1 MSTSNS
7 IRHAVRYAL
16 LTSAAA
22 GAAMPAFAADQTIQ
36 EVVVTGSRI
45 AQPNLETTSPVT
57 QVTAEDVIT
66 QGVTKIE
73 DLVNQLPQAFAAQNA
88 TVANGS
94 TGTATVN
101 LRGLGSV
108 RTLVLIDGRRM
119 PYGGVTSAS
128 AAADLNQIPTA
139 MVERVEVLTGG
150 ASAVYGSDA
159 VAGVVNFIMKKDFE
173 GIQFDG
179 QYSLYQHNNDFGG
192 PGAVKL
198 RDVIAGRA
206 ATNPAQFALPD
217 DNVTDGNG
225 VQGTL
230 IMGVSTED
238 GRGNITA
245 YASYQDNHEVLQRD
259 RDFSA
264 CSLDVNPTVSFACGG
279 SSTAFPGRFT
289 DFGSNSNAS
298 NGPDGKPGGGDDVPD
313 TNPLPSFN
321 SSLNGQQFR
330 PFAAATDQYNFGPVN
345 HYLRPDSRYSLG
357 AMGHYELAPFA
368 DLYTQLMFTD
378 VRSVAQIA
386 PGGIFI
392 GDTSTI
398 NCDNPFLSAQQAT
411 TIGCGA
417 PALAASTTIN
427 PATTVG
433 PDGKAGTADDVPGT
447 TFLADP
453 NIVPMY
459 IGRRNVEGGGRQQ
472 DFHNSSFRGLIGS
485 RGDIAEGWSYDV
497 STQFS
502 RTSANTRTL
511 NYFSLPKINDALDA
525 VTDPDTGLPVC
536 RSGNAGCVPYN
547 VFTPGGITP
556 EALAYIQAPGLQI
569 GIIDQNINQGVI
581 TGDLGTI
588 GAKLPWAD
596 ESIKVAFGIENRN
609 EHLQNTPD
617 DLQAQ
622 ALLSGSGGATIGIEG
637 SINVNDYFME
647 ASVPLVQGKPWAEQL
662 SFDTAYRYS
671 DYSSGT
677 TTDTYKFGMDWA
689 PIEDVRFRAS
699 FQRAVRAPNIVELFT
714 AQGFN
719 LFDIDGDP
727 CGENIQFPTVTPGQP
742 APPPP
747 VASLAECV
755 ATGVPGSQFGSDN
768 LDSPAG
774 QYQFNQGGNTAL
786 TPETSDTY
794 SYGIVFT
801 PRFAPG
807 LSISVDYFDIK
818 IDDLI
823 STFGADNTLSA
834 CYEFNDAPACGRIH
848 RNQNGQ
854 LWIGDGNVDDLNINI
869 GGLETS
875 GVDLNMNY
883 TGLDVGSWGS
893 LNFNLTGTYLNEI
906 ITDPGAEGFPAFD
919 CTGKFAGACVSSL
932 TTAVNPEVRTR
943 FRIGWETPW
952 NVDLALTH
960 RYISAVTQEDAPLN
974 RIDRHLPH
982 ENYFDLFG
990 SWTVT
995 DQASVRLGINNILD
1009 NDPSINSSVGTTGNG
1024 NTYPQVYDAL
1034 GRFIFAGVTV
1044 KL

>member
-22 GAAMPAFAADQTIQ
+22 AAAVPAYGADQTIQ

-88 TVANGS
+88 TVSNGS

-101 LRGLGSV
+101 LRGLGSP

-119 PYGGVTSAS
+119 PYGGVTNS
-128 AAADLNQIPTA
+128 AADLNQIPTA

-173 GIQFDG
+173 GVQFDG

-198 RDVIAGRA
+198 RDVIAARS
-206 ATNPAQFALPD
+206 AQSPSQFQLPD

-230 IMGVSTED
+230 TMGVSTED

-245 YASYQDNHEVLQRD
+245 YASYQDNKQVLQRD
-259 RDFSA
+259 RDYSA
-264 CSLDVNPTVSFACGG
+264 CTLGASPTVSFACGG
-279 SSTAFPGRFT
+279 SGTSFPGQFT
-289 DFGSNSNAS
+289 DFGANFTPDP
-298 NGPDGKPGGGDDVPD
+298 GPDLIPGTDDDLPKVD
-313 TNPLPSFN
+313 INPMPAFN
-321 SSLNGQQFR
+321 NTLTGNDFR
-330 PFAAATDQYNFGPVN
+330 GFTTADQYNFGPLN
-345 HYLRPDSRYSLG
+345 HYLRPDRRYSLG

-368 DLYTQLMFTD
+368 DVYTQLMFTD
-378 VRSVAQIA
+378 VQSTAQIA
-386 PGGIFI
+386 PGGIFF
-392 GDTSTI
+392 DTSTI

-411 TIGCGA
+411 SLGCGA
-417 PALAASTTIN
+417 PAAA
-427 PATTVG
+427 AFA
-433 PDGKAGTADDVPGT
+433 AGL
-447 TFLADP
+447 LADP

-459 IGRRNVEGGGRQQ
+459 VGRRNVEGGGRQQ
-472 DFHNSSFRGLIGS
+472 SFHNSSFRGLIGT
-485 RGDIAEGWSYDV
+485 RGDIADGWSYDA

-502 RTSANTRTL
+502 RVSATARTL
-511 NYFSLPKINDALDA
+511 NNFSIPKIERALHA
-525 VTDPDTGLPVC
+525 VDEGLANGGAATGNIVCQSVVDGTDPNC
-536 RSGNAGCVPYN
+536 IPYN
-547 VFTPGGITP
+547 VFAIGGITP
-556 EALAYIQAPGLQI
+556 EAQAYISADGVQVGT
-569 GIIDQNINQGVI
+569 IDQNVTQAVI

-596 ESIKVAFGIENRN
+596 ESVKVAFGVENRRDK
-609 EHLQNTPD
+609 LINTPD

-622 ALLSGSGGATIGIEG
+622 ALLSGSGGATIGIAG
-637 SINVNDYFME
+637 STNVNDVFME
-647 ASVPLVQGKPWAEQL
+647 ASVPLVQGKTGFEQL

-671 DYSSGT
+671 DYNSGIQ
-677 TTDTYKFGMDWA
+677 TDTYKFGLDWA
-689 PIEDVRFRAS
+689 PVEDIRFRGS

-719 LFDIDGDP
+719 LFDLDGDP
-727 CGENIQFPTVTPGQP
+727 CGLDDPNANAT
-742 APPPP
+742 
-747 VASLAECV
+747 LAKCV
-755 ATGVPGSQFGSDN
+755 ATGMPAAFYGTET

-774 QYQFNQGGNTAL
+774 QYQFNQGGDTTL
-786 TPETSDTY
+786 QPETSDTF
-794 SYGIVFT
+794 SYGFVFT

-807 LSISVDYFDIK
+807 LSVSVDYFDID
-818 IDDLI
+818 IEDLI
-823 STFGADNTLSA
+823 STVGAENTLTA
-834 CYEFNDAPACGRIH
+834 CYDFDDQLACSRINRNPA
-848 RNQNGQ
+848 NGA
-854 LWIGDGNVDDLNINI
+854 LWIGSGNVDDLNTNI
-869 GGLETS
+869 GGLSTK
-875 GVDLNMNY
+875 GVDLNLNY
-883 TGLDVGSWGS
+883 TGFDMGSWGS
-893 LNFNLTGTYLNEI
+893 LSLNMTATYLDEI
-906 ITDPGAEGFPAFD
+906 ITDPGIEGFAPFD
-919 CTGKFAGACVSSL
+919 CKGQFAGACVSSL
-932 TTAVNPEVRTR
+932 TTAVNPETRTR
-943 FRIGWETPW
+943 TRIGWETPW

-960 RYISAVTQEDAPLN
+960 RYISSVTQNGAAAN
-974 RIDRHLPH
+974 RIDRKLPH
-982 ENYFDLFG
+982 ESYFDLFG

-995 DQASVRLGINNILD
+995 DMAQVRLGINNVLD
-1009 NDPSINSSVGTTGNG
+1009 NDPTLNASVGTTGNG

-1034 GRFIFAGVTV
+1034 GRYIFGGVTV
-1044 KL
+1044 KF

>member
-22 GAAMPAFAADQTIQ
+22 GAAVPAYAADQTIQ

-66 QGVTKIE
+66 QGVTKVE
-73 DLVNQLPQAFAAQNA
+73 DLINQLPQAFAAQNA
-88 TVANGS
+88 TVSNGS

-101 LRGLGSV
+101 LRGLGSN

-119 PYGGVTSAS
+119 PYGGVTNS
-128 AAADLNQIPTA
+128 AADLNQIPTA

-198 RDVIAGRA
+198 RDVISARA

-245 YASYQDNHEVLQRD
+245 YASYQDNKAVLQRD
-259 RDFSA
+259 RDYSA
-264 CSLDVNPTVSFACGG
+264 CALDTVPPTTSFACGG

-289 DFGSNSNAS
+289 DLGANSNAN
-298 NGPDGKPGGGDDVPD
+298 NGPDGKAGGGDDVPD
-313 TNPLPSFN
+313 TNPLPTFN
-321 SSLNGQQFR
+321 SSLNGNAFR
-330 PFAAATDQYNFGPVN
+330 NFSSATDQYNFGPTN
-345 HYLRPDSRYSLG
+345 YYLRPDTRYSLG

-386 PGGIFI
+386 PGGIFL
-392 GDTSTI
+392 GDTATI
-398 NCDNPFLSAQQAT
+398 NCDNPFLSQGQKD

-417 PALAASTTIN
+417 AAHLAATTIDPSTITPEN
-427 PATTVG
+427 PTG
-433 PDGKAGTADDVPGT
+433 SP
-447 TFLADP
+447 FLADE
-453 NIVPMY
+453 NRVPML

-485 RGDIAEGWSYDV
+485 RGDIAEGWTYDTSV
-497 STQFS
+497 QFS
-502 RTSANTRTL
+502 RTSANQITL
-511 NYFSLPKINDALDA
+511 NFFSIPKINNALDA
-525 VTDPDTGLPVC
+525 VRDADGNITCRSVVDGTDPT
-536 RSGNAGCVPYN
+536 CVPYN

-556 EALAYIQAPGLQI
+556 QALNYIQAPGLQT
-569 GIIDQNINQGVI
+569 GTIDQNVIQGVI

-596 ESIKVAFGIENRN
+596 ESIKIAFGVENRRDK
-609 EHLQNTPD
+609 LTNTSD
-617 DLQAQ
+617 DLQTAG
-622 ALLSGSGGATIGIEG
+622 LLSGSGGPTIGIDG
-637 SINVNDYFME
+637 STNVNDVFME
-647 ASVPLVQGKPWAEQL
+647 ASIPLVQGKPFAEQL

-671 DYSSGT
+671 DYSSGI

-689 PIEDVRFRAS
+689 PVEDVRFRAS
-699 FQRAVRAPNIVELFT
+699 YQRAVRAPNIVELFT

-719 LFDIDGDP
+719 LFDLPGDP
-727 CGENIQFPTVTPGQP
+727 CGAAVQFPEVKAGQP

-747 VASLAECV
+747 LASLAECV
-755 ATGVPGSQFGSDN
+755 ATGVPAGQFGSSN

-774 QYQFNQGGNTAL
+774 QYQFNQGGNTTL
-786 TPETSDTY
+786 KPETSDTY

-807 LSISVDYFDIK
+807 LAVSIDYFDIK
-818 IDDLI
+818 VDDLI
-823 STFGADNTLSA
+823 STFGSANTLDA
-834 CYEFNDAPACGRIH
+834 CYGFNDAPACSRIH
-848 RNQNGQ
+848 RDATGA
-854 LWIGDGNVDDLNINI
+854 LWVADGNVDDLNINI
-869 GGLETS
+869 GGLETA
-875 GVDLNMNY
+875 GLDLNLNY
-883 TGLDVGSWGS
+883 TGVDIGSWGS
-893 LNFNLTGTYLNEI
+893 LNFNLTGTYLDKI
-906 ITDPGAEGFPAFD
+906 VTDPGAEGFPAFD
-919 CTGKFAGACVSSL
+919 CKGQFAGNCVSSL
-932 TTAVNPEVRTR
+932 TTAVNPELRTR
-943 FRIGWETPW
+943 LRIGWETPW

-960 RYISAVTQEDAPLN
+960 RYISSVTQDGAAAN
-974 RIDRHLPH
+974 QIDRHLPH

-990 SWTVT
+990 SWTIT

-1009 NDPSINSSVGTTGNG
+1009 NDPSLSSATGNTGNG
-1024 NTYPQVYDAL
+1024 NTFPQVYDAL
-1034 GRFIFAGVTV
+1034 GRFAFFGMTV

>member
-16 LTSAAA
+16 LTGAAA
-22 GAAMPAFAADQTIQ
+22 GAAVPAFAADQTIQ

-57 QVTAEDVIT
+57 QVTSEDVIT

-88 TVANGS
+88 TVANGA

-101 LRGLGSV
+101 LRGLGST

-119 PYGGVTSAS
+119 PYGGVSAAS

-159 VAGVVNFIMKKDFE
+159 IAGVVNFIMKKDFE

-179 QYSLYQHNNDFGG
+179 QYSIYQHNNDFGG

-206 ATNPAQFALPD
+206 ATNPSQFALPD

-245 YASYQDNHEVLQRD
+245 YASYQDNKPIMQRD
-259 RDFSA
+259 RDYSA
-264 CSLDVNPTVSFACGG
+264 CSLDTVPPTTSFACGG
-279 SSTAFPGRFT
+279 SSTSFPGRFT
-289 DFGSNSNAS
+289 DFGANNNSS
-298 NGPDGKPGGGDDVPD
+298 DGDDGIEGTADDIPD
-313 TNPLPSFN
+313 TNPLPSYN
-321 SSLNGQQFR
+321 SSLNGTEFR
-330 PFAAATDQYNFGPVN
+330 GFSGATDQYNFGPLN
-345 HYLRPDSRYSLG
+345 HYLRPDTRYSLG

-398 NCDNPFLSAQQAT
+398 NCDNPFLSATQAE
-411 TIGCGA
+411 TIGCGD

-427 PATTVG
+427 PATG
-433 PDGKAGTADDVPGT
+433 QP
-447 TFLADP
+447 FLADP
-453 NIVPMY
+453 NRVPMY

-485 RGDIAEGWSYDV
+485 RGDIAEGWTYDASV
-497 STQFS
+497 QFS
-502 RTSANTRTL
+502 RTSATQRTL
-511 NYFSLPKINDALDA
+511 NYFSLPKINNALDA
-525 VTDPDTGLPVC
+525 VDEGLETDGVANGNIVC
-536 RSGNAGCVPYN
+536 RSVVDGSDPNCVPYN
-547 VFTPGGITP
+547 VFQQGSITP
-556 EALAYIQAPGLQI
+556 EQLSYIQAPGLQI
-569 GIIDQNINQGVI
+569 GTIDQNIIQGVV

-596 ESIKVAFGIENRN
+596 ESIKVAFGVENRN

-637 SINVNDYFME
+637 TINVNDVFAEM
-647 ASVPLVQGKPWAEQL
+647 SIPLVQGKPFAEQL

-689 PIEDVRFRAS
+689 PVEDVRFRAS
-699 FQRAVRAPNIVELFT
+699 FQRAVRAPNIIELFT

-719 LFDIDGDP
+719 LFDLPGDP
-727 CGENIQFPTVTPGQP
+727 CGSTIQNGDDPPT
-742 APPPP
+742 
-747 VASLAECV
+747 ASREECLAS
-755 ATGVPGSQFGSDN
+755 GVPANQFGSEN

-786 TPETSDTY
+786 EPETSDTY

-807 LSISVDYFDIK
+807 LSVSLDYFDIK
-818 IDDLI
+818 VDDLI
-823 STFGADNTLSA
+823 SAFGSANTLDA
-834 CYEFNDAPACGRIH
+834 CYEFNDAAACSRIH
-848 RNQNGQ
+848 RNSNGQ
-854 LWIGDGNVDDLNINI
+854 LWLGDGNVEDLNINI
-869 GGLETS
+869 GGLETA
-875 GVDLNMNY
+875 GVDLNLNY
-883 TGLDVGSWGS
+883 TGLDIGSWGS
-893 LNFNLTGTYLNEI
+893 LNFNLTGTYLDKI
-906 ITDPGAEGFPAFD
+906 ITDPGAEGFPKFD
-919 CTGKFAGACVSSL
+919 CKGLFAGNCVSSL
-932 TTAVNPEVRTR
+932 TTAVNPELRSR

-960 RYISAVTQEDAPLN
+960 RYISGVSQDDAQPN
-974 RIDRHLPH
+974 QIDRHFPH

-990 SWTVT
+990 SWNMT
-995 DQASVRLGINNILD
+995 DNANVRLGINNITD
-1009 NDPSINSSVGTTGNG
+1009 NDPSINANVGTTGNG
-1024 NTYPQVYDAL
+1024 NTFPQVYDAL
-1034 GRFIFAGVTV
+1034 GRYLFAGVTV

>member
-1 MSTSNS
+1 MSTTNS

-22 GAAMPAFAADQTIQ
+22 GAAVPAFAADQTIQ

-88 TVANGS
+88 TIANGS

-101 LRGLGSV
+101 LRGLGSP

-119 PYGGVTSAS
+119 PYGGVSAAS

-159 VAGVVNFIMKKDFE
+159 IAGVVNFIMKKDFE

-217 DNVTDGNG
+217 DNVTDGNS
-225 VQGTL
+225 VQGT
-230 IMGVSTED
+230 ITMGVSTED

-245 YASYQDNHEVLQRD
+245 YASYQDNKEILQRD
-259 RDFSA
+259 RDYSA
-264 CSLDVNPTVSFACGG
+264 CSLDQVPPTVSFACGG
-279 SSTAFPGRFT
+279 SSTSVPGRFT
-289 DFGSNSNAS
+289 DFGANSNAS
-298 NGPDGKPGGGDDVPD
+298 VGPDGKAGTADDVPD

-321 SSLNGQQFR
+321 SSLNGNNFR
-330 PFAAATDQYNFGPVN
+330 PFSGATDQYNFGPLN
-345 HYLRPDSRYSLG
+345 HYLRPDTRYSLG

-368 DLYTQLMFTD
+368 DVYTQLMFTD

-398 NCDNPFLSAQQAT
+398 NCDNPFLSAQQLS

-427 PATTVG
+427 PDTG
-433 PDGKAGTADDVPGT
+433 EP
-447 TFLADP
+447 FLADP
-453 NIVPMY
+453 NRVPIY

-472 DFHNSSFRGLIGS
+472 DFHNSSFRGLLGS
-485 RGDIAEGWSYDV
+485 RGDIAEGWSYDASV
-497 STQFS
+497 QFS
-502 RTSANTRTL
+502 RTSANQRTL
-511 NYFSLPKINDALDA
+511 NYFSIVKINNALDA
-525 VTDPDTGLPVC
+525 VSDGAGGVTCRSVVDGTDPTC
-536 RSGNAGCVPYN
+536 IPYN
-547 VFTPGGITP
+547 VFAQGGITP
-556 EALAYIQAPGLQI
+556 EALNYIQAPGLQV
-569 GIIDQNINQGVI
+569 GVIDQNIVQGVI

-596 ESIKVAFGIENRN
+596 ESIKVAFGVENRN

-637 SINVNDYFME
+637 SINVNDVFME
-647 ASVPLVQGKPWAEQL
+647 ASVPLVQGKPFAEQL

-689 PIEDVRFRAS
+689 PVEDVRFRAS
-699 FQRAVRAPNIVELFT
+699 YQRAVRAPNIVELFT

-719 LFDIDGDP
+719 LFDIPGDP
-727 CGENIQFPTVTPGQP
+727 CGATIQNGTGVKNADF
-742 APPPP
+742 
-747 VASLAECV
+747 AECL
-755 ATGVPGSQFGSDN
+755 ATGVPSNQFASAN

-786 TPETSDTY
+786 QPETSDTY

-807 LSISVDYFDIK
+807 LAVSIDYFDIK
-818 IDDLI
+818 VEDLI
-823 STFGADNTLSA
+823 STFGSANTLDA
-834 CYEFNDAPACGRIH
+834 CYAFNDAAACSRIH
-848 RNQNGQ
+848 RNPNGQ
-854 LWIGDGNVDDLNINI
+854 LWLGDGNVDDLNINI

-875 GVDLNMNY
+875 GIDVNLNY

-893 LNFNLTGTYLNEI
+893 LNFNLTGTYLDEI
-906 ITDPGAEGFPAFD
+906 ITDPGSEGFPKFD
-919 CTGKFAGACVSSL
+919 CKGLFAGNCVSSL
-932 TTAVNPEVRTR
+932 TTAVNPELRTR

-960 RYISAVTQEDAPLN
+960 RYISSVSQDDAMPGQ
-974 RIDRHLPH
+974 IDAHLSH
-982 ENYFDLFG
+982 ESYFDLFG
-990 SWTVT
+990 SWNMT
-995 DQASVRLGINNILD
+995 DMAQVRLGINNITD
-1009 NDPSINSSVGTTGNG
+1009 NDPSLSSQVGTTGNG
-1024 NTYPQVYDAL
+1024 NTYPQVYEAL
-1034 GRFIFAGVTV
+1034 GRYIFMGLTV

>member
-16 LTSAAA
+16 LTGAAA
-22 GAAMPAFAADQTIQ
+22 GAAVPAFAADQTIQ

-57 QVTAEDVIT
+57 QVTSEDVIT

-88 TVANGS
+88 TVANGA

-101 LRGLGSV
+101 LRGLGST

-119 PYGGVTSAS
+119 PYGGVSAAS

-159 VAGVVNFIMKKDFE
+159 IAGVVNFIMKKDFE

-179 QYSLYQHNNDFGG
+179 QYSIYQHNNDFGG

-206 ATNPAQFALPD
+206 ATNPSQFALPD

-245 YASYQDNHEVLQRD
+245 YASYQDNKPIMQRD
-259 RDFSA
+259 RDYSA
-264 CSLDVNPTVSFACGG
+264 CSLDTVPPTTSFACGG
-279 SSTAFPGRFT
+279 SSTSFPGRFT
-289 DFGSNSNAS
+289 DFGANNNSS
-298 NGPDGKPGGGDDVPD
+298 DGEDGIEGTADDIPD
-313 TNPLPSFN
+313 TNPLPSYN
-321 SSLNGQQFR
+321 SSLNGTEFR
-330 PFAAATDQYNFGPVN
+330 GFSGATDQYNFGPLN
-345 HYLRPDSRYSLG
+345 HYLRPDTRYSLG

-398 NCDNPFLSAQQAT
+398 NCDNPFLSATQAE
-411 TIGCGA
+411 TIGCGD

-427 PATTVG
+427 PATG
-433 PDGKAGTADDVPGT
+433 QP
-447 TFLADP
+447 FLADP
-453 NIVPMY
+453 NRVPMY

-485 RGDIAEGWSYDV
+485 RGDIAEGWTYDASV
-497 STQFS
+497 QFS
-502 RTSANTRTL
+502 RTSATQRTL
-511 NYFSLPKINDALDA
+511 NYFSLPKINNALDA
-525 VTDPDTGLPVC
+525 VDEGLETDGVANGNIVC
-536 RSGNAGCVPYN
+536 RSVVDGSDPNCVPYN
-547 VFTPGGITP
+547 VFQQGSITP
-556 EALAYIQAPGLQI
+556 EQLSYIQAPGLQI
-569 GIIDQNINQGVI
+569 GTIDQNIIQGVV

-596 ESIKVAFGIENRN
+596 ESIKVAFGVENRN

-637 SINVNDYFME
+637 TINVNDVFAEM
-647 ASVPLVQGKPWAEQL
+647 SIPLVQGKPFAEQL

-689 PIEDVRFRAS
+689 PVEDVRFRAS
-699 FQRAVRAPNIVELFT
+699 FQRAVRAPNIIELFT

-719 LFDIDGDP
+719 LFDLPGDP
-727 CGENIQFPTVTPGQP
+727 CGSTIQNGDDPPT
-742 APPPP
+742 
-747 VASLAECV
+747 ASREECLAS
-755 ATGVPGSQFGSDN
+755 GVPANQFGSEN

-786 TPETSDTY
+786 EPETSDTY

-807 LSISVDYFDIK
+807 LSVSLDYFDIK
-818 IDDLI
+818 VDDLI
-823 STFGADNTLSA
+823 SAFGSANTLDA
-834 CYEFNDAPACGRIH
+834 CYEFNDAAACSRIH
-848 RNQNGQ
+848 RNSNGQ
-854 LWIGDGNVDDLNINI
+854 LWLGDGNVEDLNINI
-869 GGLETS
+869 GGLETA
-875 GVDLNMNY
+875 GVDLNLNY
-883 TGLDVGSWGS
+883 TGLDIGSWGS
-893 LNFNLTGTYLNEI
+893 LNFNLTGTYLDKI
-906 ITDPGAEGFPAFD
+906 ITDPGAEGFPKFD
-919 CTGKFAGACVSSL
+919 CKGLFAGNCVSSL
-932 TTAVNPEVRTR
+932 TTAVNPELRSR

-960 RYISAVTQEDAPLN
+960 RYISGVSQDDAQPN
-974 RIDRHLPH
+974 QIDRHFPH

-990 SWTVT
+990 SWNMT
-995 DQASVRLGINNILD
+995 DNANVRLGINNITD
-1009 NDPSINSSVGTTGNG
+1009 NDPSINANVGTTGNG
-1024 NTYPQVYDAL
+1024 NTFPQVYDAL
-1034 GRFIFAGVTV
+1034 GRYLFAGVTV

>member
-73 DLVNQLPQAFAAQNA
+73 DLINQLPQAFAAQNA
-88 TVANGS
+88 TVSNGA

-101 LRGLGSV
+101 LRGLGSP

-119 PYGGVTSAS
+119 PAGGVTAAS
-128 AAADLNQIPTA
+128 YAADLNQIPTA

-179 QYSLYQHNNDFGG
+179 QYSIYQHNNDFGG

-206 ATNPAQFALPD
+206 ATNPSQFALPD

-230 IMGVSTED
+230 VMGVSTED

-245 YASYQDNHEVLQRD
+245 YASYSDNKPILQRD
-259 RDFSA
+259 RDYSA
-264 CSLDVNPTVSFACGG
+264 CALDSTTVPTVSLACGG

-289 DFGSNSNAS
+289 DFGANSNAS
-298 NGPDGKPGGGDDVPD
+298 NGPDGKVGGGDDVPD

-321 SSLNGQQFR
+321 SSLNGGDFR
-330 PFAAATDQYNFGPVN
+330 NFNAANDQYNFGPTN
-345 HYLRPDSRYSLG
+345 YYLRPDTRYSLG

-378 VRSVAQIA
+378 VRSVAQVA

-398 NCDNPFLSAQQAT
+398 NCDNPFLSAQQLA

-417 PALAASTTIN
+417 AAHLAATTIDPSTITPDN
-427 PATTVG
+427 PG
-433 PDGKAGTADDVPGT
+433 GSP
-447 TFLADP
+447 FLADE
-453 NIVPMY
+453 NRVPLA
-459 IGRRNVEGGGRQQ
+459 IGRRNVEGGGRQS
-472 DFHNSSFRGLIGS
+472 DFHNASFRGLIGS
-485 RGDIAEGWSYDV
+485 RGDIAEGWTYDASV
-497 STQFS
+497 QFS
-502 RTSANTRTL
+502 RTSANQLTL
-511 NYFSLPKINDALDA
+511 NFFALPKIQRALDA
-525 VTDPDTGLPVC
+525 VRDANGNIVC
-536 RSGNAGCVPYN
+536 RSVVDGSDPNCVPYN
-547 VFTPGGITP
+547 VFQTGGINAA
-556 EALAYIQAPGLQI
+556 ALNYIQAPGIQT
-569 GIIDQNINQGVI
+569 GTIDQNVIQGVV

-596 ESIKVAFGIENRN
+596 ESIKVAFGIENRRDK
-609 EHLQNTPD
+609 LTNTPD

-622 ALLSGSGGATIGIEG
+622 DQLSGAGGATIAIEG
-637 SINVNDYFME
+637 ATNVNDVFME
-647 ASVPLVQGKPWAEQL
+647 ASIPIVQGRTGAEQL

-671 DYSSGT
+671 DYSSGI
-677 TTDTYKFGMDWA
+677 TTDTYKFGMEWA
-689 PIEDVRFRAS
+689 PVEDIRFRGS

-719 LFDIDGDP
+719 LFDMPGDP
-727 CGENIQFPTVTPGQP
+727 CGAAVQNGTN
-742 APPPP
+742 PPR
-747 VASLAECV
+747 ASRAECL
-755 ATGVPGSQFGSDN
+755 ATGVPDNQFASEN

-774 QYQFNQGGNTAL
+774 QYQRRQGGNTAL
-786 TPETSDTY
+786 EPETSDTY

-807 LSISVDYFDIK
+807 LAVSLDYFDIK
-818 IDDLI
+818 VDDLI
-823 STFGADNTLSA
+823 SAFGASNTLDA
-834 CYEFNDAPACGRIH
+834 CYGFNDAAACGRIH
-848 RNQNGQ
+848 RNALGQ
-854 LWIGDGNVDDLNINI
+854 LWVGSGNVDDLNINI

-875 GVDLNMNY
+875 GVDLNLNY
-883 TGLDVGSWGS
+883 TGVDIGRWGS
-893 LNFNLTGTYLNEI
+893 LNFNLTGTFLDEI

-919 CTGKFAGACVSSL
+919 CTGKFAGNCVSSL
-932 TTAVNPEVRTR
+932 TTAVNPELRTR
-943 FRIGWETPW
+943 LRIGWETPW

-960 RYISAVTQEDAPLN
+960 RYISSVTQDDAPAN
-974 RIDRHLPH
+974 QIDRHLPH
-982 ENYFDLFG
+982 ESYFDLFG
-990 SWTVT
+990 SWNMT
-995 DQASVRLGINNILD
+995 DKANVRLGINNVLD
-1009 NDPSINSSVGTTGNG
+1009 NDPSVNTFVGNTGNG
-1024 NTYPQVYDAL
+1024 NIFPQVYDGL
-1034 GRFIFAGVTV
+1034 GRFVFLGMTM